1 MILFNKQ
8 IDILLF
14 IWLSS
19 FHINKMTCLIFCVKK
34 NYVSYTYNRETL
46 ASAEK
51 KASIQRYSNLSL
63 LKKFS

>member
-1 MILFNKQ
+1 MA
-8 IDILLF
+8 
-14 IWLSS
+14 
-19 FHINKMTCLIFCVKK
+19 CLIFCVKK

-63 LKKFS
+63 LKSFHNISYFWFVWTIVRRRDDFWFAII

>member
-1 MILFNKQ
+1 MA
-8 IDILLF
+8 
-14 IWLSS
+14 
-19 FHINKMTCLIFCVKK
+19 CLIFCVKK